1 VVASVP
7 CSITFASHSKKK
19 FDVKGLDC
27 K

>member
-1 VVASVP
+1 MP

>member
-1 VVASVP
+1 VP